1 MTSVG
6 WALAD
11 LIFRSLHRHFLGLV
25 LALLPLFCAAIAA
38 AETRHHA
45 LVIGNNRAFLG
56 KTTGSESAPLRFA
69 DDDAAAFLEFIEEVA
84 LSSEL
89 LTVMDAETQRLYPR
103 LAYRAQ
109 APTTAALKGAIGRIG
124 ARIGSDRAAG
134 HRSVVTVFFSGHGAV
149 GEDGTPA
156 LALFDG
162 GLTQDFLYREL
173 LDKLPADEIHLL
185 IDACHAEA
193 VVRPR
198 DTEVVS
204 VSPSQA
210 NRFLLQNT
218 LARFPQTGA
227 ILAATTNA
235 KAHEWDAIGH
245 GVFTHELLSAL
256 RGAADINR
264 DRRLEYSEVYAFM
277 AAANRRVDDVRAHLA
292 IVAKPPDINQRAV
305 LVELSRFR
313 ATRLAWLSRV
323 PGQHGVVEIGDA
335 RGRRLVT
342 LHGDQEFAA
351 DVLLPAGGTLYVR
364 AGKREASFTPGG
376 GDVVAFERLAF
387 ANPSWRARGA
397 MDDAF
402 RRGLFAAPYGRPY
415 YDGVIDQTP
424 SLASVDF
431 SDSTGASAEFFS
443 EPPTRGLRFV
453 LGGGLS
459 PGVAENISVLRGGTA
474 GLRPGGANGPALSLD
489 VLTAADGP
497 VREWRVQAGGGWLW
511 SIGKGRVRG
520 WGGFLASG
528 GWLHQALSER
538 PDLDSAS
545 LSLGPLFGLST
556 DVAGS
561 FGIWS
566 ELVLAGMLHQRDDE
580 TTVSFVPSAWIGGSL
595 RL

>member
-1 MTSVG
+1 
-6 WALAD
+6 
-11 LIFRSLHRHFLGLV
+11 
-25 LALLPLFCAAIAA
+25 
-38 AETRHHA
+38 
-45 LVIGNNRAFLG
+45 
-56 KTTGSESAPLRFA
+56 
-69 DDDAAAFLEFIEEVA
+69 
-84 LSSEL
+84 
-89 LTVMDAETQRLYPR
+89 LTVMDAETQRLYPA

-109 APTTAALKGAIGRIG
+109 TPTAAALKGAIGRIG
-124 ARIGSDRAAG
+124 ARIVSDRAAG

-149 GEDGTPA
+149 AEDGTPA
-156 LALFDG
+156 LAMFDG
-162 GLTQDFLYREL
+162 GLTHDFLYREL
-173 LDKLPADEIHLL
+173 LEKLPADEVHLL

-198 DTEVVS
+198 DAEVVS
-204 VSPSQA
+204 VSPGAA

-235 KAHEWDAIGH
+235 KAHEWDVIGH

-256 RGAADINR
+256 RGAADINH
-264 DRRLEYSEVYAFM
+264 DRRVEYSEVYAFM
-277 AAANRRVDDVRAHLA
+277 AAANRRVDDLRAHVA
-292 IVAKPPDINQRAV
+292 IVAKPPDINRRAAV
-305 LVELSRFR
+305 VELSRFR

-323 PGQHGVVEIGDA
+323 PGRHGVVEIGDA
-335 RGRRLVT
+335 RGRRIVT

-351 DVLLPAGGTLYVR
+351 DVLLPTGRTLYVR
-364 AGKREASFTPGG
+364 AGEREATFRPDG

-387 ANPSWRARGA
+387 VKPSFRARGA
-397 MDDAF
+397 LDDAF
-402 RRGLFAAPYGRPY
+402 RRGLFAAPYGRRY
-415 YDGVIDQTP
+415 YDGVVDQTP
-424 SLASVDF
+424 SLAPVDF
-431 SDSTGASAEFFS
+431 FDSSGDSAEYFS
-443 EPPTRGLRFV
+443 TPPPRGPRFV

-459 PGVAENISVLRGGTA
+459 PGVAENISVLRGGTV

-489 VLTAADGP
+489 VLTASDGP

-520 WGGFLASG
+520 WGGFIASG
-528 GWLHQALSER
+528 GWLHQSLVER
-538 PDLDSAS
+538 PDLDSAA

-566 ELVLAGMLHQRDDE
+566 ELVFAGMLHQRDDE
-580 TTVSFVPSAWIGGSL
+580 TTASFVPSAWLGGSL